1 MAVVV
6 DASLAVKWVVP
17 QKHTEHALALLD
29 RWQVA
34 SERLIAPPI
43 YRSEVTNVVHQYM
56 RRGHLDRSEAADVL
70 DALID
75 IVAIGEPEGLYS
87 RALTLANQTQ
97 QGSTYDSLYLALAEH
112 EECEMW
118 TADRRFVRGV
128 QRQFTRVRW
137 LGELPRRDT

>member
-1 MAVVV
+1 MV
-6 DASLAVKWVVP
+6 DASLAVKWAVP
-17 QKHTEHALALLD
+17 QEHTEDALALWD
-29 RWQVA
+29 RWQGV

-56 RRGHLDRSEAADVL
+56 RRGHLDRPEAADVL
-70 DALID
+70 GALVD
-75 IVAIGEPEGLYS
+75 IVAISEPEGLYG

-118 TADRRFVRGV
+118 TADRRFVRAV
-128 QRQFTRVRW
+128 QQQFPRVRW
-137 LGELPRRDT
+137 LVELPRRDT